1 MLLIVCYNDAQMS
14 LTFFFFFNRA
24 SVFKAVSLIQLKGCT
39 ETGIIQLVC
48 LKQNKSF
55 VFVYAV

>member
-1 MLLIVCYNDAQMS
+1 MLCYNDAQMS
-14 LTFFFFFNRA
+14 LTFFFFNRA